1 MNFLETIIS
10 TPLGYVMEFCYMIV
24 QSFPLAL
31 FIFTILTR
39 LLLFPLNI
47 KQQRSMVKSSAMQGK
62 VKEIQQKYAS
72 DKQRQTEELQKLY
85 AEEKMNPLGG
95 CLPLLIQL
103 PIMYGLFF
111 VIYKPLTYILHVPQ
125 EIIDRAIAALSN
137 VPANSMYAQID
148 VVGQYDA
155 IVKQVPELANYGVQN
170 MDMNLFGII
179 NLGETPSFSNPSWL
193 WLIPIAS
200 VVFQILQVFVMNFF
214 NKRNGMPVTKSFLMI
229 IVMPLIFFFFAFS
242 VPGGVGFYWACGS
255 LVAILQTC
263 VTSTIYSPGRINARN
278 EFRLAK
284 GRLTKEKQIKDG
296 RVEE

>member
-10 TPLGYVMEFCYMIV
+10 TPLGYIMEFCYMVV

-72 DKQRQTEELQKLY
+72 DKEKQREELQKLY
-85 AEEKMNPLGG
+85 AEEKMNPMSG

-103 PIMYGLFF
+103 PILYGLIY

-125 EIIDRAIAALSN
+125 EVINRAVAALSN
-137 VPANSMYAQID
+137 ISANDMYAQLHVIN
-148 VVGQYDA
+148 QYDT
-155 IVKQVPELANYGVQN
+155 VVQQVPELANYGVQN
-170 MDMNLFGII
+170 MDMNLFGIM
-179 NLGETPSFSNPSWL
+179 NLGETPSFSQFSWL

-200 VVFQILQVFVMNFF
+200 VVFQILQVFVMNYF

-229 IVMPLIFFFFAFS
+229 IVMPLIFFFIAFS
-242 VPGGVGFYWACGS
+242 VPGGVGFYWACGR
-255 LVAILQTC
+255 LVANLEAC
-263 VTSTIYSPGRINARN
+263 VASTIYSPGRINARN

-284 GRLTKEKQIKDG
+284 GRLLKEKQIKDG
-296 RVEE
+296 RGQ

>member
-24 QSFPLAL
+24 RSFPLAL

-85 AEEKMNPLGG
+85 AEEKMNPLSG

-125 EIIDRAIAALSN
+125 EIIDR
-137 VPANSMYAQID
+137 
-148 VVGQYDA
+148 
-155 IVKQVPELANYGVQN
+155 
-170 MDMNLFGII
+170 
-179 NLGETPSFSNPSWL
+179 
-193 WLIPIAS
+193 
-200 VVFQILQVFVMNFF
+200 
-214 NKRNGMPVTKSFLMI
+214 
-229 IVMPLIFFFFAFS
+229 
-242 VPGGVGFYWACGS
+242 
-255 LVAILQTC
+255 
-263 VTSTIYSPGRINARN
+263 
-278 EFRLAK
+278 RLPP
-284 GRLTKEKQIKDG
+284 
-296 RVEE
+296 